1 MPAREGEEVV
11 EDVWSE
17 PDRQVAQ
24 ILEQFGSRLVFH
36 RARLDPAEV
45 AGDAPVGGAQARE
58 EPPLVRVELGVADL
72 PDLSDVVPGAD
83 PFGRPHELARQGG
96 IVEPGHVVEAEVAE
110 RVVPRVQPR
119 AVTDRP
125 DAE

>member
-45 AGDAPVGGAQARE
+45 AGDAPVGGAQAR
-58 EPPLVRVELGVADL
+58 
-72 PDLSDVVPGAD
+72 
-83 PFGRPHELARQGG
+83 
-96 IVEPGHVVEAEVAE
+96 
-110 RVVPRVQPR
+110 
-119 AVTDRP
+119 
-125 DAE
+125 